1 MVGKRGWRRG
11 LKGGLEA
18 KYARGPMF
26 FLSRYKTTKRLEN
39 MEGVVPAR
47 DISRR
52 YTGAPLYLI
61 GLFV

>member
-1 MVGKRGWRRG
+1 M
-11 LKGGLEA
+11 KGGLEA

-61 GLFV
+61 GLFM

>member
-1 MVGKRGWRRG
+1 MEKR
-11 LKGGLEA
+11 LEGGLEA